1 MRDLVLAS
9 LGLAT
14 VSLVAL
20 IGGVRLACV
29 ATRSRVNAVATVG
42 VALLLWYV
50 LRYHGTWQMARLL
63 PFSSAIVLGNWI
75 PIGGAF
81 FAGLTL
87 GESAIPGWRR
97 LGWAALILIACV
109 YSVACCFLGH
119 VSEREL
125 SAGNAHFGQQNW
137 RSSCGASCAAVLLQ
151 LHGIEATEGELVK
164 LCLTSHRGT
173 PALGVYRGLKIKTAG
188 SRWDVEIVTCP
199 LDELLAMEGPL
210 LLRDQIPEAR
220 LLDGTKD
227 GKRMGRRLEHAVLL
241 LDGRDP
247 DHIRILDPAS
257 GIRYPVRWTIED
269 LRERWRGEALR
280 LVRRAEEGATGG
292 GKSWNNGKMEDWNG
306 GRER

>member
-1 MRDLVLAS
+1 MGDLVLAI
-9 LGLAT
+9 LGLTMA
-14 VSLVAL
+14 SLAAL
-20 IGGVRLACV
+20 VGGVRLACA
-29 ATRSRVNAVATVG
+29 ATRRWVNAVATVG

-87 GESAIPGWRR
+87 GESAIPAWRR
-97 LGWAALILIACV
+97 RGWAALILTACV

-119 VSEREL
+119 VSEREP
-125 SAGNAHFGQQNW
+125 SPVVDFRQQNW

-151 LHGIEATEGELVK
+151 LHGIEATEDELVK

-199 LDELLAMEGPL
+199 LAELLAMEGPL
-210 LLRDQIPEAR
+210 LLRDQIPEVR

-227 GKRMGRRLEHAVLL
+227 GRPMGGRLEHAVLL
-241 LDGRDP
+241 LDGRDR

-257 GIRYPVRWTIED
+257 GIRYPIQWTIED

-280 LVRRAEEGATGG
+280 LVLRGAGG
-292 GKSWNNGKMEDWNG
+292 DGRGEIME
-306 GRER
+306 